1 MSDKPNNT
9 SRSPDSLNE
18 IPSVDW
24 LDLEC
29 NRDKFF
35 KDLRYA
41 LEECGFLILTNAP
54 GFEDEFQR
62 RAFTEVRK
70 FFDSPMDFKQA
81 LSIVIVAVF

>member
-9 SRSPDSLNE
+9 NHGPDSLSE

-24 LDLEC
+24 LDLER

-54 GFEDEFQR
+54 R
-62 RAFTEVRK
+62 
-70 FFDSPMDFKQA
+70 
-81 LSIVIVAVF
+81 L